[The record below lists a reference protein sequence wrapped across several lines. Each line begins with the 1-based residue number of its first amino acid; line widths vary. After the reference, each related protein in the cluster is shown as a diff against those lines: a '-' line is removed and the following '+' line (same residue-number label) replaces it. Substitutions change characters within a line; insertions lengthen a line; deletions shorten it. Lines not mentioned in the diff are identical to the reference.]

1 MSTTLEDAADA
12 FYAAGNRLLAGDP
25 SAFSEIWSDA
35 DDISHLGP
43 TGAICT
49 GRQAVMEE
57 FAKEAAMGFAGILV
71 ADDRRYV
78 ESPEMGLLVCI
89 ERTNGMTREGV
100 ALKLDIRSTT
110 VFRKEKGHWRAI
122 HHHTD
127 RL

>member
-1 MSTTLEDAADA
+1 MPTTLEEAADA

-43 TGAICT
+43 TGALCT

-57 FAKEAAMGFAGILV
+57 FAKESAMGFA
-71 ADDRRYV
+71 
-78 ESPEMGLLVCI
+78 EPWWP
-89 ERTNGMTREGV
+89 MT
-100 ALKLDIRSTT
+100 AATWKWP
-110 VFRKEKGHWRAI
+110 GHWRAV

-127 RL
+127 RF

>member
-1 MSTTLEDAADA
+1 MPTTLEGAADA
-12 FYAAGNRLLAGDP
+12 FYAADNRLLAGDP

-35 DDISHLGP
+35 DDISHWGP
-43 TGAICT
+43 TGALCT
-49 GRQAVMEE
+49 GRKAVIEE
-57 FAKEAAMGFAGILV
+57 LAKEAAMVFAGTLV

-89 ERTNGMTREGV
+89 ERTSGMTREGV

-110 VFRKEKGHWRAI
+110 VFRKETGHWRAV

-127 RL
+127 PF

>member
-43 TGAICT
+43 TGALCT

>member
-1 MSTTLEDAADA
+1 MPTTLEEAADA

-25 SAFSEIWSDA
+25 FAFSEIWSDA
-35 DDISHLGP
+35 DDISHWGP
-43 TGAICT
+43 TGALCS

-57 FAKEAAMGFAGILV
+57 FAKESAMGFAGTLV

-78 ESPEMGLLVCI
+78 ESPEMGLLLCI
-89 ERTNGMTREGV
+89 ERTSGMTREGV

-110 VFRKEKGHWRAI
+110 VFRKEKGHWRAV

-127 RL
+127 RF

>member
-89 ERTNGMTREGV
+89 ERTSGMTREGV
-100 ALKLDIRSTT
+100 ALKVDIRSTT

-127 RL
+127 RF

>member
-1 MSTTLEDAADA
+1 MPTTLEDAAEA

-25 SAFSEIWSDA
+25 AAFSEIWSDA
-35 DDISHLGP
+35 DDISHWGP
-43 TGAICT
+43 TGALCN

-57 FAKEAAMGFAGILV
+57 FAKEAAMGFAGTLV

-89 ERTNGMTREGV
+89 ERTSGMTREGV
-100 ALKLDIRSTT
+100 ALKVDIRSTT
-110 VFRKEKGHWRAI
+110 VFRKEKGHWRAV

-127 RL
+127 RF